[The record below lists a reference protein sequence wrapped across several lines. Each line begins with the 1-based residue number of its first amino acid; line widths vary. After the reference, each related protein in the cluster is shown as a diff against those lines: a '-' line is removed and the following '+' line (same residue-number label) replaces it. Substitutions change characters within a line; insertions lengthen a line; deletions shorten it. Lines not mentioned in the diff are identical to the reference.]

1 MTTKGKVENK
11 ALELKGKAEVL
22 KVETVGKVIRAK
34 GLADQVE
41 SDLKNAGN
49 DLKNVGKDLKKAG
62 QRIKKATKKRK

>member
-1 MTTKGKVENK
+1 MTTKEKVENK

-22 KVETVGKVIRAK
+22 KGETVGKVIRAK

-41 SDLKNAGN
+41 SDLKNAGE

-62 QRIKKATKKRK
+62 QRIKKATKKGK